1 MTAGP
6 ANPERS
12 FGISVGTVLVVIGA
26 FLWWRGRIVRGEVV
40 GGIGAV
46 LFVFGIVY
54 PPLLKYPAALWFRFS
69 RTLGH
74 VNARVLLTV
83 LFALVLTPVG
93 LVWRMTG
100 KDPLGRSRD
109 RWPGWTPYPERYR
122 DPKHYSRMF

>member
-12 FGISVGTVLVVIGA
+12 FGISVGTVLVVIAA

-54 PPLLKYPAALWFRFS
+54 PPLLKHPAALWFRFS